1 MTLKEVTDSIKQQ
14 LIESDWFTVLGCPLD
29 VVHASLGLNEE
40 AGEVAGLAKKE
51 VMRGVEKPRERWVS
65 ELGDVL
71 WYLTATAVEKGI
83 TLDEVWEYN
92 CKKLA
97 ERRQSGMKG
106 DTVWK
111 G

>member
-1 MTLKEVTDSIKQQ
+1 MTLQQ
-14 LIESDWFTVLGCPLD
+14 LTDNIKCQLENSGWFSQIGCPID
-29 VVHASLGLNEE
+29 IVHAALGLNEE

-51 VMRGVEKPRERWVS
+51 VLRNNRKDDERWLS

-71 WYLTATAVEKGI
+71 WYLVATIVEKGF

-92 CKKLA
+92 CKKLQ
-97 ERRQSGMKG
+97 ERRDTGMKG
-106 DTVWK
+106 DTRWI